1 MTFPILFSGM
11 TLRLRGSH
19 LPHMGRIEVYYAGR
33 WGAIYFSGWDN
44 KDATVACRQ
53 LGYSLASMSGY
64 KLFCSDDVPI
74 WFTNF
79 RCQGNETLLDQCAWD
94 FPSHVYVGSYC
105 ANVACSDRMIDAGKN
120 N

>member
-1 MTFPILFSGM
+1 MIIPILFSGM

-19 LPHMGRIEVYYAGR
+19 LPNMGRIEVYYAGS
-33 WGAIYFSGWDN
+33 WGTIYASGWDN
-44 KDATVACRQ
+44 NDATVACRQ

-64 KLFCSDDVPI
+64 RLFCSDDVPV

-79 RCQGNETLLDQCAWD
+79 RCLGNETLLDQCARD
-94 FPSHVYVGSYC
+94 FPSHAYGGGYC
-105 ANVACSDRMIDAGKN
+105 ANVACSDRKIDAGEN